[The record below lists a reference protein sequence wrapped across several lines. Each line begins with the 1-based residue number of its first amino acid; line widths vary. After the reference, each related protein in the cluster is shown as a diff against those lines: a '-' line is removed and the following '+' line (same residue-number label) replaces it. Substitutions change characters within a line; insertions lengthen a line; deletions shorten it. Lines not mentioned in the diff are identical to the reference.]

1 MTRSANSILDRI
13 ISIVAELAMLDPSEL
28 NADSMLADL
37 SIDSL
42 GVIELVYAIE
52 ESFNVELPFDANNPD
67 SGLFD
72 FASIGSIVTA
82 VEDLLFEGN
91 G

>member
-1 MTRSANSILDRI
+1 MTRSANSIMDRI

-52 ESFNVELPFDANNPD
+52 DSFNIELPFDANNPD

-82 VEDLLFEGN
+82 VEDLLFDGN

>member
-1 MTRSANSILDRI
+1 MTRTANSILDRI

-52 ESFNVELPFDANNPD
+52 ESFNIELPFDANNPD

>member
-1 MTRSANSILDRI
+1 MTRSANAILDRI

-52 ESFNVELPFDANNPD
+52 DSFNVELPFDANNPD